1 MFYNLA
7 MARKSKTK
15 STDEIEVVFGFK
27 QVLGLILLGA
37 GALCLAYLSGFESGH
52 RRALRGDPSLLGFL
66 EKKADTHTEPVAI
79 PDVLI
84 QQLDAERAK
93 IQAASGAEQAAAGG
107 EQGQAAAQ
115 AKPTAVARPR
125 PVAGQPPAGETIAEE
140 EPPAATAPDPKPAG
154 TVPAREEA
162 QGSRLHYQVA
172 ALNSRQNAKGL
183 VDWLRAQGL
192 PGQIRPADDDGLYRV
207 VVGPF
212 PNDRDAESAKVRL
225 ARDGFA
231 VMVRR
236 L

>member
-1 MFYNLA
+1 

-15 STDEIEVVFGFK
+15 SANEIEVVFGFK
-27 QVLGLILLGA
+27 QVFGLILLGA
-37 GALCLAYLSGFESGH
+37 AALCLAYLGGVESGH

-66 EKKADTHTEPVAI
+66 EKKADTYTEPVAI
-79 PDVLI
+79 PEILVR
-84 QQLDAERAK
+84 QLDAERAK
-93 IQAASGAEQAAAGG
+93 AQAASRAKQAAGDG

-115 AKPTAVARPR
+115 AKPTAVAKPR

-140 EPPAATAPDPKPAG
+140 EPSAASAPDPKPASP
-154 TVPAREEA
+154 VPARA
-162 QGSRLHYQVA
+162 RAHGPRLHYQVA

-192 PGQIRPADDDGLYRV
+192 PGQIRPADDDGLHRV

-225 ARDGFA
+225 ARDGFT